1 MYSLKCQETNK
12 EEDTHWKKERERE
25 MGVGGASYI
34 LVQSAT
40 NLNGTNLELRT
51 GNSDQIG

>member
-40 NLNGTNLELRT
+40 NLNGTNL
-51 GNSDQIG
+51 N